1 MDYEEN
7 VFEYEYART
16 VEDCDE
22 LYSYDDE
29 DNWEYDNNSMQE
41 WEMYYKQIA
50 SEIIDD

>member
-7 VFEYEYART
+7 VFEHEYART

-22 LYSYDDE
+22 LYSYDE
-29 DNWEYDNNSMQE
+29 DNWDYDNNSMQE